1 LSPSDRARLD
11 RAVKP
16 DDSPFT
22 TFLVSPWS
30 KYIAWTAARRGLT
43 PNQVTTISLAVAVLA
58 AGCFAVGLRP
68 TYVVG
73 AVLLQLSF
81 GLDCADGQLAR
92 LTGRFSPLGGWLDA
106 MFDRLKE
113 YVVYAGLAVGAARSG
128 DDVWLLAALALALQT
143 VRHVV
148 DSAYAVTPAAVRAK
162 NEGVER
168 RATGGRRRWHWGR
181 KVAIFPI
188 GERWAL
194 ISVLAALTS
203 PRVVFLALLV
213 AGGLAAAYMLAA
225 QVRHSLRPAGRA
237 AAPDASSAL
246 LRMSDAGPIVTALAR
261 AVGRGR
267 SLPPRWGWV
276 VPPLLRAGEY
286 AAVLVAARL
295 SGAGVG
301 ALTYA
306 YLLALVWHHY
316 DADYRSRHRVAAA
329 SRSVVAGLGGF
340 EVRILAVAALAVAGA
355 GAYTIGIAILTGL
368 LVIVAVAQVVDLRR
382 RLEPAERES
391 AGRSGDT

>member
-30 KYIAWTAARRGLT
+30 KYIAWTAAQRGLT
-43 PNQVTTISLAVAVLA
+43 PNQVTTVSLAVAVLA
-58 AGCFAVGLRP
+58 AGCFAVGQRP

-73 AVLLQLSF
+73 AVLLQVSF

-92 LTGRFSPLGGWLDA
+92 LTSRFSPLGGWLDA

-113 YVVYAGLAVGAARSG
+113 YLVYAGLAVGAARTG

-143 VRHVV
+143 VRHTV
-148 DSAYAVTPAAVRAK
+148 DSAYAVTPAAVRAR

-168 RATGGRRRWHWGR
+168 RAAGGRRRWHWGR
-181 KVAIFPI
+181 KIAILPI

-194 ISVLAALTS
+194 ISVLAAFTT
-203 PRVVFLALLV
+203 PRIVFVALLV
-213 AGGLAAAYMLAA
+213 AGGLAAGYMLAA
-225 QVRHSLRPAGRA
+225 QVRHSLRPSDDAVT
-237 AAPDASSAL
+237 PDASSAL
-246 LRMSDAGPIVTALAR
+246 WRMCDAGPIASAVAR
-261 AVGRGR
+261 AVGGGR

-286 AAVLVAARL
+286 ATVLAAARL

-316 DADYRSRHRVAAA
+316 DADYRSRHRVAAS
-329 SRSVVAGLGGF
+329 SRSVAAGLGGF
-340 EVRILAVAALAVAGA
+340 EVRLLAVVALAAAGP
-355 GAYTIGIAILTGL
+355 GAYTVGIAILTGL
-368 LVIVAVAQVVDLRR
+368 LGIVAVVEAVDLRR
-382 RLEPAERES
+382 RLEPAEPES